1 MLITVHSYRSCRL
14 LCTFCLSLFSGVNAK
29 FFSLHC
35 NCLVFLALCFAGL
48 FWIYIALP
56 LFQQLTSLLGVCQ
69 FSDSLK
75 NFNFKE
81 PNTSSFVQHTRCPW
95 LQFQMTKIRRSHFKH
110 GYFMS
115 GLSLLSRTWLCILV
129 RLSCSTSLGDLCLIT
144 VTFPHITVLQSLFR
158 QAWTLLPLHLYWGL
172 AASSTA

>member
-1 MLITVHSYRSCRL
+1 MEYFV
-14 LCTFCLSLFSGVNAK
+14 SLTQID
-29 FFSLHC
+29 
-35 NCLVFLALCFAGL
+35 LVFDKITFMIKFKFRL
-48 FWIYIALP
+48 
-56 LFQQLTSLLGVCQ
+56 QLTSLLGVCQ

-75 NFNFKE
+75 TLISKNQTLHLLFSTPATPHSDFK
-81 PNTSSFVQHTRCPW
+81 
-95 LQFQMTKIRRSHFKH
+95 MTKIRRSHFKH

-129 RLSCSTSLGDLCLIT
+129 RLSCSQSLGDLCLIT

-158 QAWTLLPLHLYWGL
+158 QAWTLLPLHLNWGL